1 MLVSLNLLHYQSAS
15 QNSKSGASIMSGIKI
30 SSNNES
36 LRNALNSLRQVLTTS
51 LGDKLQCSSTF
62 AEIETTIGSIE
73 QKLNDLVLDPSS
85 IIIDS
90 KEEFAAPAPAPVQA
104 FTG

>member
-1 MLVSLNLLHYQSAS
+1 VLVSLNIPHYHSAS
-15 QNSKSGASIMSGIKI
+15 QNLTSGALIMSGIKI

-36 LRNALNSLRQVLTTS
+36 LRNALDSLRQVLTTS
-51 LGDKLQCSSTF
+51 LGDKFQCAGTF

-85 IIIDS
+85 IIIEHN
-90 KEEFAAPAPAPVQA
+90 EEFATLTPTAVQA
-104 FTG
+104 AR